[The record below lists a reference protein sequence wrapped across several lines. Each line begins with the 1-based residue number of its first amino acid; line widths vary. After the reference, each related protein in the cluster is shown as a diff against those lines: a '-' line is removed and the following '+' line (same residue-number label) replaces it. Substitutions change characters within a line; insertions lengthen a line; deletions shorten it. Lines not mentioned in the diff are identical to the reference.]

1 MKDERIQ
8 TTVNRF
14 AAGGFFIWQLLLSIS
29 LCYRTLIL
37 KQHPREWWDIFAI
50 FCIGTFFVSIAYA
63 NKGLFDHVFKR
74 TCLAISIG
82 VFIAYANKGVFGHRF
97 KRFWLTICIFVLIG
111 IFTVFFIMGRI
122 HSLADVAAVLIGF
135 LPAMGLVIA
144 IAHFL
149 NRRWKR
155 KEGIE
160 DEK

>member
-14 AAGGFFIWQLLLSIS
+14 AAIGFFIWYVLMLIS
-29 LCYRTLIL
+29 LDYRLLIL
-37 KQHPREWWDIFAI
+37 KQHPREIWDIFVI
-50 FCIGTFFVSIAYA
+50 FCIGM
-63 NKGLFDHVFKR
+63 LF
-74 TCLAISIG
+74 
-82 VFIAYANKGVFGHRF
+82 VFIAYANKGVFDHGF
-97 KRFWLTICIFVLIG
+97 KMRWLTIGIVNLIVL
-111 IFTVFFIMGRI
+111 FTLFFIMGQI
-122 HSLADVAAVLIGF
+122 DSVVDVGVYLIGF
-135 LPAMGLVIA
+135 LPAMGLVIG

>member
-8 TTVNRF
+8 TTANRF
-14 AAGGFFIWQLLLSIS
+14 AAGGFFIWYFLMLIS

-37 KQHPREWWDIFAI
+37 KQHIRDFWDISAI
-50 FCIGTFFVSIAYA
+50 FCIGT
-63 NKGLFDHVFKR
+63 LF
-74 TCLAISIG
+74 L
-82 VFIAYANKGVFGHRF
+82 FIACANKGVFDHGF
-97 KRFWLTICIFVLIG
+97 KRRWLNICIVLI
-111 IFTVFFIMGRI
+111 IEIPILLFIMGLM
-122 HSLADVAAVLIGF
+122 HSVVHVGGALIGV
-135 LPAMGLVIA
+135 LSGLGLVIG